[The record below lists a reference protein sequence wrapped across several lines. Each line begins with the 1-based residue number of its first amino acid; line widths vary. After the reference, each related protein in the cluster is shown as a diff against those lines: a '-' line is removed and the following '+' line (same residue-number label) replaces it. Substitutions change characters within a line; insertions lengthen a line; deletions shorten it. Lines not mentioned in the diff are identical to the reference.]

1 MSSGS
6 EGFTWVLFFHKEG
19 TCQVSLR
26 EIPPSFL
33 SQTLRWVSSP
43 VPPVPHLLSLELR
56 PTPPCNWL
64 SLGNF
69 KYRPSHTTASISHD
83 PPFLCYSLL
92 QLGTRALTR
101 TKHTGR
107 CLAGPFQA
115 KWNPGTHHGCTLLPE
130 GMLLDHHR
138 SWTRRQGAMA

>member
-1 MSSGS
+1 MSYGF

-26 EIPPSFL
+26 KIPPSFL

-43 VPPVPHLLSLELR
+43 VPSVPHLLSLELR

-69 KYRPSHTTASISHD
+69 KYSLSRTTASISHD
-83 PPFLCYSLL
+83 PPFFWYSLL
-92 QLGTRALTR
+92 QLGTQGPDQDKAHREMLGR
-101 TKHTGR
+101 T
-107 CLAGPFQA
+107 LAQA
-115 KWNPGTHHGCTLLPE
+115 PIMVVPCYQRGCY
-130 GMLLDHHR
+130 
-138 SWTRRQGAMA
+138 